1 MTSGKLWIENEL
13 RERFSFYSSITSFG
27 LRKSILDTNNLCG
40 IANQM
45 EGCTRCVL
53 HEARSKIVFGVG
65 HPKAA
70 LMLIGEAP
78 GQEED
83 QQGVPFVGPAGQLLT
98 KIIKSIGLR
107 RDQVYITNVVKCR
120 PPRNRN
126 PEDEEITKCQPFLE
140 RQVDSVQPK
149 IICALGRVATQS
161 LLSTDKGI
169 SSVRGKI
176 FSYRGTKLVPTYHP
190 AFLLRNTEKKRECW
204 EDMKLIR
211 RLLHEH
217 SS

>member
-1 MTSGKLWIENEL
+1 MTSGELWVEKEL

-27 LRKSILDTNNLCG
+27 LPRSILDTNNLCG
-40 IANQM
+40 VANQL
-45 EGCTRCVL
+45 EGCTRCAL

-83 QQGVPFVGPAGQLLT
+83 QQGIPFVGPAGQLLT
-98 KIIKSIGLR
+98 KIIKSIGLS

-126 PEDEEITKCQPFLE
+126 PEGEEITKCQPFLE

-176 FSYRGTKLVPTYHP
+176 FSYRGKKLVPTYHP

-211 RLLHEH
+211 RLLHEQ

>member
-1 MTSGKLWIENEL
+1 MISRNLWIEKEL

-27 LRKSILDTNNLCG
+27 LRKSILDTDSLCS
-40 IANQM
+40 IANQL
-45 EGCTRCVL
+45 EGCTRCGL
-53 HEARSKIVFGVG
+53 HEARSKIVFGAG
-65 HPKAA
+65 HTKAA
-70 LMLIGEAP
+70 LMLIGEGP
-78 GQEED
+78 GEEED
-83 QQGVPFVGPAGQLLT
+83 RQGLPFVGSAGQLLT
-98 KIIKSIGLR
+98 KIIEAIGLR

-126 PEDEEITKCQPFLE
+126 PEAEEIAKCQPFLE
-140 RQVDSVQPK
+140 RQVDAVQPK
-149 IICALGRVATQS
+149 IICALGRVAAQS

-176 FSYRGTKLVPTYHP
+176 FSYRGKKLVPTYHP

-211 RLLHEH
+211 RLLHEQ